1 MVAAC
6 CCFPQSVNGGGFLKA
21 ALMPLKPHT
30 PDRSRGLNVWP
41 STLYFTFPSA
51 LSLLSWHRG
60 HCFHP
65 SGAGTETG
73 AWTVATTGKARA
85 ATNTRMEIM
94 VCFRIWKSSFLSGD
108 IRGILQRKGNVHK
121 RHKKENTKSTKI
133 CAFCGSF
140 PFVGQST
147 LQYPAYFVYASHNVF
162 VPRG

>member
-30 PDRSRGLNVWP
+30 PDRSRGLNGWP

-51 LSLLSWHRG
+51 LSLLFWHRG

-73 AWTVATTGKARA
+73 AWAVATTGKARA

-121 RHKKENTKSTKI
+121 KHKNLCLLWFVS
-133 CAFCGSF
+133 FCRAKHIAISCLFRLRFTQRFCSQGY
-140 PFVGQST
+140 V
-147 LQYPAYFVYASHNVF
+147 
-162 VPRG
+162 